1 VAARGNRAVAHA
13 HRGPL
18 KHLVQVKRRH
28 V

>member
-1 VAARGNRAVAHA
+1 VAGRGTRTVASG

-18 KHLVQVKRRH
+18 KHLVQVKKRN